1 MTLAFV
7 MGALRRRI
15 VLILI
20 TVVVVTG
27 TGVAIGTLWP
37 KTYTSTAEILLGL
50 DSKESKLDPQTGN
63 QYLKDR
69 VATYAALVNADEVI
83 GPVAAAAEIRPEVL
97 RGRIVVTI
105 VPETVVLQ
113 VAVSGSSPQEAV
125 KLTDAVSSR
134 FRTQV
139 SSLNVQTGGPKI
151 LPAQLSSP
159 QLTTEPDQLHG
170 PLLFVVSALVGL
182 LLAILVVVLLALAQL
197 SRELRRSSQSEAP
210 AELEAAAEPGA
221 TTQPDAPAR
230 PRKATA
236 APAED
241 DLPQMVTWD

>member
-20 TVVVVTG
+20 TILVVTG

-50 DSKESKLDPQTGN
+50 DSKESKLDPQAGN

-83 GPVAAAAEIRPEVL
+83 APVATAAEIRPEVL

-125 KLTDAVSSR
+125 ELTEAVSSR

-159 QLTTEPDQLHG
+159 QLTAVPDQLHG
-170 PLLFVVSALVGL
+170 PLLVAVSALVGL
-182 LLAILVVVLLALAQL
+182 LLAVLLVVLLALGQL
-197 SRELRRSSQSEAP
+197 SRESRRASESAAP
-210 AELEAAAEPGA
+210 AELEPASNGA
-221 TTQPDAPAR
+221 PTPLNGSAR
-230 PRKATA
+230 PTKTAA

-241 DLPQMVTWD
+241 DVPQMVTWD

>member
-1 MTLAFV
+1 M
-7 MGALRRRI
+7 
-15 VLILI
+15 
-20 TVVVVTG
+20 
-27 TGVAIGTLWP
+27 
-37 KTYTSTAEILLGL
+37 
-50 DSKESKLDPQTGN
+50 
-63 QYLKDR
+63 
-69 VATYAALVNADEVI
+69 ATYAALVNADEVI
-83 GPVAAAAEIRPEVL
+83 APVAG
-97 RGRIVVTI
+97 RGRDPPGGAARAGSSVTI

-159 QLTTEPDQLHG
+159 QLATEPDQLHG

-182 LLAILVVVLLALAQL
+182 LLAVLLVVLLALAQL
-197 SRELRRSSQSEAP
+197 SRESRRSSQSEAP

-221 TTQPDAPAR
+221 PAQPNGPAR
-230 PRKATA
+230 PTKPAA